1 MRIGLAVVGFVFLTS
16 TPWAA
21 AESRRHERR
30 GVDAEVGEV
39 LNLIGPMMEALGA
52 TDARAEDGPRLL
64 AEALRSGQTDTAAWA
79 SVVRWVLFEKEEKV
93 AAGLARA
100 LQAMPSTATGPDG
113 ERWNATAS
121 AVLGAFAAVL
131 QDAEGFRRQDGQALM
146 RHVVGVAAPAVAAAL
161 AESDPAALE
170 GAMAAV
176 RVFAPAAKDMVG
188 DLSAGLRHSEPA
200 VRLGAATALGALGPS
215 ARLAVPQ
222 LRSALDD
229 PDAGVREAAAK
240 ALALIQPE

>member
-1 MRIGLAVVGFVFLTS
+1 MRLGLAVVGLVFLTS

-30 GVDAEVGEV
+30 SSDAEVGDV
-39 LNLIGPMMEALGA
+39 LSLIGPMMEALGA
-52 TDARAEDGPRLL
+52 TEARSQDGPRLL

-100 LQAMPSTATGPDG
+100 LEAVPPPASGPDA
-113 ERWNATAS
+113 ERWNATAR
-121 AVLGAFAAVL
+121 AVLGSFALVL
-131 QDAEGFRRQDGQALM
+131 QDAEAFRRQDGDAIVRNL
-146 RHVVGVAAPAVAAAL
+146 VGVAAPAVAAAL
-161 AESDPAALE
+161 TEADPAALDRVL
-170 GAMAAV
+170 AAV
-176 RVFAPAAKDMVG
+176 QVFAPGAKDMVG
-188 DLSAGLRHSEPA
+188 PLSEGLGHSEPA
-200 VRLGAATALGALGPS
+200 VRLGAATALGGLGPS
-215 ARLAVPQ
+215 ALQAVPR

-240 ALALIQPE
+240 ALARIQPE